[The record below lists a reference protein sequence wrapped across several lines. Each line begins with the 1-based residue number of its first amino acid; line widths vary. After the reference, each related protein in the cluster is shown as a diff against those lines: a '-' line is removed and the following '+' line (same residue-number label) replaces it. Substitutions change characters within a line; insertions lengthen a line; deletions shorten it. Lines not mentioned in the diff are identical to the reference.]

1 MMTNASLSGLNPQPD
16 FSRVSTTLHHEEPD
30 RVPLAEATV
39 DLKIMSQFLQKTVCD
54 DDLASQVEFW
64 TKAGYDFIPLTIGM
78 MQPGKVTQDSQI
90 LKVIEKI
97 NRENSPEKPADDW
110 KGLRKAQIVDEED
123 LETFPWKEAAAF
135 DLTRFQKVQAFLPPG
150 MKIIAMSGK
159 IFTLAW
165 MLMGFENFAINLK
178 SNPQFIVKVIE
189 KVAQIQLE
197 GLRQVS
203 QISNVAAAWAVD
215 DLAFK
220 NGPMIRPKELQKFL
234 FPWYE
239 EFGRICRENSLYF
252 FFHSDGVMWE
262 MIEDLIGIGVNALH
276 PIDPTCMDIERVKP
290 LVKNRLTIIG
300 NVSNELLEKGT
311 PQEVAELTRLRL
323 RKLAPG
329 GGYCLG
335 SGNSVP
341 DWARIDN
348 YRAMI
353 ETCLRDGRYPI

>member
-1 MMTNASLSGLNPQPD
+1 MILLN
-16 FSRVSTTLHHEEPD
+16 F
-30 RVPLAEATV
+30 
-39 DLKIMSQFLQKTVCD
+39 
-54 DDLASQVEFW
+54 
-64 TKAGYDFIPLTIGM
+64 
-78 MQPGKVTQDSQI
+78 
-90 LKVIEKI
+90 
-97 NRENSPEKPADDW
+97 
-110 KGLRKAQIVDEED
+110 
-123 LETFPWKEAAAF
+123 KE
-135 DLTRFQKVQAFLPPG
+135 VQAFLPPG

-178 SNPQFIVKVIE
+178 ANPQFILKVIE
-189 KVAQIQLE
+189 KVARIQLE
-197 GLRQVS
+197 GLRQVARMP
-203 QISNVAAAWAVD
+203 NVAAAWAVD

-220 NGPMIRPKELQKFL
+220 NGPMIRPEDLRKFL

-239 EFGRICRENSLYF
+239 EFGRMCRENGLYF

-262 MIEDLIGIGVNALH
+262 MIEDLIAIGVNALH
-276 PIDPTCMDIERVKP
+276 PIDPTCMDIEKVKP
-290 LVKNRLTIIG
+290 LVKNRLAIFG
-300 NVSNELLEKGT
+300 NISNELLEKGT
-311 PQEVAELTRLRL
+311 PHEVAELTRLRL

-353 ETCLRDGRYPI
+353 ETCLKDGRYPIC